1 MRANELFQTGI
12 KAAMSGLVL
21 SIGFLIC
28 LYSYYTYE
36 NRRRDRLYG
45 AVETITVGAELQDEL
60 SNKTD
65 REIESFRYIL

>member
-1 MRANELFQTGI
+1 M

-21 SIGFLIC
+21 SIGFLAA
-28 LYSYYTYE
+28 LYFYYAYE

-45 AVETITVGAELQDEL
+45 TAETITVGAELQDEL

-65 REIESFRYIL
+65 RQIESFRYIL

>member
-1 MRANELFQTGI
+1 
-12 KAAMSGLVL
+12 MSGLVL

-36 NRRRDRLYG
+36 NHRRDRLYG
-45 AVETITVGAELQDEL
+45 AVETVTVGAELQDEL